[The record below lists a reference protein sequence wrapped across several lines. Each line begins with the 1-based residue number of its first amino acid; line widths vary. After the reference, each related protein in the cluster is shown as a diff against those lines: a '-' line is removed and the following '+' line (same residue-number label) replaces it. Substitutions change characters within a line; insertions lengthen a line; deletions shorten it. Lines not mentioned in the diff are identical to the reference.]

1 MKCSN
6 HQSPK
11 GCSWRST
18 FSTRFIP
25 VPKGPP
31 VVVSTSAVSVVSVG
45 SGDTSLTAAHVES
58 TGVSSSQTS
67 YRNFEPIREFGEI
80 KSRKLGF

>member
-1 MKCSN
+1 M
-6 HQSPK
+6 
-11 GCSWRST
+11 
-18 FSTRFIP
+18 
-25 VPKGPP
+25 
-31 VVVSTSAVSVVSVG
+31 VSTSAVSVVSVG